1 MQKDQIHN
9 LINEKHDALFNF
21 LAQHDDSKWDKG
33 PEGKWT
39 TGQHIVHLNQAGKP
53 LNKALGMPKF
63 LLQYKFGK
71 ANRATRSYEEVTH
84 NYNIKLSKV
93 EGPVIS
99 PYSVNMPETPP
110 STKPEIVKEL
120 EKHRKTLLK
129 RLSKLSDK
137 QLDKYLLPHPLMGRM
152 ILREIIM
159 WSAYHVEHH
168 HKILVEKY

>member
-1 MQKDQIHN
+1 MQKDQIHK
-9 LINEKHDALFNF
+9 LINEKHDALFDF
-21 LAQHDDSKWDKG
+21 LANHDDSKWEKG

-39 TGQHIVHLNQAGKP
+39 TGQHIVHLNQAAKP

-71 ANRATRSYEEVTH
+71 ANRATRSYEEVTQ
-84 NYNIKLSKV
+84 NYTTKLANV
-93 EGPVIS
+93 QGPVIS
-99 PYSVNMPETPP
+99 PFSVNMPDTPP
-110 STKPEIVKEL
+110 SSKQKIIDEL
-120 EKHRKTLLK
+120 EKHRKVTLK

-168 HKILVEKY
+168 HKILVDRY